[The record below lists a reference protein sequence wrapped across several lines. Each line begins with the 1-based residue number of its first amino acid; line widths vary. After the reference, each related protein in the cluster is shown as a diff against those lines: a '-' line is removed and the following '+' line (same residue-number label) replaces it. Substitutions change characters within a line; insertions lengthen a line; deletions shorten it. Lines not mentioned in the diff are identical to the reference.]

1 MNKADEKS
9 LAGLHGKLAE
19 VLSEALSRDYEDPET
34 GQKLPPPAAILNV
47 ARQFLKDNKI
57 ESTAAVGSPLH
68 DLADLPI
75 FDDEN
80 VAIARPHACLEIAH
94 LPEWRAPRHA
104 LFVGVQQS

>member
-19 VLSEALSRDYEDPET
+19 VLKEALNQEYLDPDT

-57 ESTAAVGSPLH
+57 ESIAAEGSPLH
-68 DLADLPI
+68 SLADLPV
-75 FDDEN
+75 FEDDN
-80 VAIARPHACLEIAH
+80 V
-94 LPEWRAPRHA
+94 LPMRK
-104 LFVGVQQS
+104 SN